1 MPSGNQCIKTGR
13 TGVKGQTGLVVG
25 VFSAPQ
31 KDCGLSQ
38 GSRVKEQTG
47 HRREPAQRDGSV
59 SNTKDFGFDNEKN
72 GKPLNSQLIL
82 ILFNPKKVRNY
93 RLNYLNS
100 NKNKYYR
107 SCFQLVHKL
116 KLKLNVEAFQ

>member
-1 MPSGNQCIKTGR
+1 MRTQSAVPSGNQCIKTGR

-59 SNTKDFGFDNEKN
+59 SNTKDFGFDNEK
-72 GKPLNSQLIL
+72 KWEAT
-82 ILFNPKKVRNY
+82 
-93 RLNYLNS
+93 
-100 NKNKYYR
+100 
-107 SCFQLVHKL
+107 KL
-116 KLKLNVEAFQ
+116 PTDPNTV